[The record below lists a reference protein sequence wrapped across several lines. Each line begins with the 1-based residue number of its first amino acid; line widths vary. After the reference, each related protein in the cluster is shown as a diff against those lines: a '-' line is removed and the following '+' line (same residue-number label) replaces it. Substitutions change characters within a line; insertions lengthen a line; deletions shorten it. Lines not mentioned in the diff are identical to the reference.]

1 MKKIILILVPL
12 LFLVS
17 CKTEGFPQKQYDK
30 AYEQLIN
37 QDYSKASKS
46 FEKILKNKSEYPEI
60 WFNYGCCLMETNQF
74 SESIEAFTK
83 TTELYENSVMYDDKL
98 GLKHD
103 AMTSIGEVYLLQKD
117 FENAEKQFEKCLAE
131 KKDREM
137 INAILAVYIRLGF
150 VDEAEEYFNDKGIN
164 IWMM

>member
-1 MKKIILILVPL
+1 
-12 LFLVS
+12 
-17 CKTEGFPQKQYDK
+17 
-30 AYEQLIN
+30 
-37 QDYSKASKS
+37 
-46 FEKILKNKSEYPEI
+46 
-60 WFNYGCCLMETNQF
+60 METNHF

-83 TTELYENSVMYDDKL
+83 TTEVYENSVMYDDKL

-117 FENAEKQFEKCLAE
+117 FENAEKQFEKCLVE

-150 VDEAEEYFNDKGIN
+150 VDEAEEFFNDKGIN
-164 IWMM
+164 IWMMQIYIIQKSEDKMKKNLISLLLVLSYFPFFVFDI